1 MKTFEEYQRDYKD
14 EYKKFQSSTKMKKYR
29 AELNKYNRQKGTY
42 GNNDKKDASHKDGKI
57 KGFEDESI
65 NRGRREKS
73 RLKVNEMNS
82 FQGYLGEEVR
92 WAGSLSNKLFDIGI
106 GLSGLWLPMSSI
118 IFKRIGLE
126 ENRATVFHV
135 TDAEG
140 YEGIKGIQG
149 QKKSISAF
157 FEMQNRYFSKGI
169 QTQGGVILELDANIL
184 SAWREDVMSSPDK
197 SGRRWIQLNYFGGMY
212 RVQDDIDAMLKD
224 LSELIKDLLKKYI
237 PGQHAHKVTL
247 YNATDKDLA
256 NYWQKLSFWLK
267 KEKDYRKIMGNVV
280 KDYID
285 GVEKVMKSKVKRLQS
300 IFRSYLNRRNT
311 DASWD
316 ELIVNM
322 IKIKQVHAIDSD
334 AWHRSSDSG
343 DPDEDDYKGY
353 LDFLA
358 KARADG
364 FKAKFWESEMDLEI
378 YIRNLVQKEAGNR

>member
-1 MKTFEEYQRDYKD
+1 MKTFKQH
-14 EYKKFQSSTKMKKYR
+14 
-29 AELNKYNRQKGTY
+29 LNEQ
-42 GNNDKKDASHKDGKI
+42 
-57 KGFEDESI
+57 
-65 NRGRREKS
+65 
-73 RLKVNEMNS
+73 
-82 FQGYLGEEVR
+82 VR
-92 WAGSLSNKLFDIGI
+92 WAGSLSDKLFGVGI

-135 TDAEG
+135 TDAGG
-140 YEGIKGIQG
+140 YEGIKKMQG
-149 QKKSISAF
+149 RKQSISAF
-157 FEMQNRYFSKGI
+157 FEMQNRYFNRGI

-212 RVQDDIDAMLKD
+212 KVQDDINAMLND
-224 LSELIKDLLKKYI
+224 LTVLIKDLIKKYV
-237 PGQHAHKVTL
+237 PSNKAHLVKL
-247 YNATDKDLA
+247 DSDKDRA
-256 NYWQKLSFWLK
+256 KAWVMMGTWLRG
-267 KEKDYRKIMGNVV
+267 EKMVMRDLI

-300 IFRSYLNRRNT
+300 IFRSYLNRRKT

-364 FKAKFWESEMDLEI
+364 FKAKFWDSEMDLEI
-378 YIRNLVQKEAGNR
+378 YIRKTVQSEIGNK

>member
-1 MKTFEEYQRDYKD
+1 MKSF
-14 EYKKFQSSTKMKKYR
+14 KKYM
-29 AELNKYNRQKGTY
+29 
-42 GNNDKKDASHKDGKI
+42 
-57 KGFEDESI
+57 
-65 NRGRREKS
+65 
-73 RLKVNEMNS
+73 NE
-82 FQGYLGEEVR
+82 GVR
-92 WAGSLSNKLFDIGI
+92 WSGSLSDKLFDIGI

-140 YEGIKGIQG
+140 YEGIKKMQG
-149 QKKSISAF
+149 RKQSISAF
-157 FEMQNRYFSKGI
+157 FEMQNRYFNKGI

-197 SGRRWIQLNYFGGMY
+197 SGRRWIQLSYFGGMY

-224 LSELIKDLLKKYI
+224 LTVLIKDLIKEYVPSNK
-237 PGQHAHKVTL
+237 AHLVKL
-247 YNATDKDLA
+247 DTDKGIA
-256 NYWQKLSFWLK
+256 ESWQKMGLWLRG
-267 KEKDYRKIMGNVV
+267 EKMVMRDLI

-311 DASWD
+311 DSSWD
-316 ELIVNM
+316 EIIVNK

-364 FKAKFWESEMDLEI
+364 FKAKFWENEMDLEI
-378 YIRNLVQKEAGNR
+378 YIRNLVQTEAGNK

>member
-1 MKTFEEYQRDYKD
+1 MKTFK
-14 EYKKFQSSTKMKKYR
+14 
-29 AELNKYNRQKGTY
+29 
-42 GNNDKKDASHKDGKI
+42 
-57 KGFEDESI
+57 
-65 NRGRREKS
+65 
-73 RLKVNEMNS
+73 
-82 FQGYLGEEVR
+82 GYLTEGVR
-92 WAGSLSNKLFDIGI
+92 WSGSLSNKLFDIGI
-106 GLSGLWLPMSSI
+106 SLSGLWLPMSSI

-135 TDAEG
+135 TDADG
-140 YEGIKGIQG
+140 FKGIKKMQG
-149 QKKSISAF
+149 RKQSISAF
-157 FEMQNRYFSKGI
+157 FEMQNRYFNKGI
-169 QTQGGVILELDANIL
+169 QTTGGVIVELDANVL

-212 RVQDDIDAMLKD
+212 RVQDDIDAMLID
-224 LSELIKDLLKKYI
+224 LTVLIKDLIKEYI
-237 PGQHAHKVTL
+237 PSNKAHLVRL
-247 YNATDKDLA
+247 DSDKNIAKAWVMMDKLLRGEKMVMRDL
-256 NYWQKLSFWLK
+256 
-267 KEKDYRKIMGNVV
+267 I

-311 DASWD
+311 DSSWD
-316 ELIVNM
+316 EIIVNK

-364 FKAKFWESEMDLEI
+364 FKAKFWDSEMDLEI
-378 YIRNLVQKEAGNR
+378 YIRKTVQSEVEKK

>member
-1 MKTFEEYQRDYKD
+1 MKTFKQH
-14 EYKKFQSSTKMKKYR
+14 
-29 AELNKYNRQKGTY
+29 LNEQ
-42 GNNDKKDASHKDGKI
+42 
-57 KGFEDESI
+57 
-65 NRGRREKS
+65 
-73 RLKVNEMNS
+73 
-82 FQGYLGEEVR
+82 VR
-92 WAGSLSNKLFDIGI
+92 WAGSLSDKLFDVGI
-106 GLSGLWLPMSSI
+106 GLQGLWLPMSSI

-140 YEGIKGIQG
+140 YEGIKKMQG
-149 QKKSISAF
+149 RKQSISAF
-157 FEMQNRYFSKGI
+157 FEMQNRYFNKGI

-212 RVQDDIDAMLKD
+212 KVQDDINAMLND
-224 LSELIKDLLKKYI
+224 LTVLIKDLIKKYV
-237 PGQHAHKVTL
+237 PSNKAHLVKL
-247 YNATDKDLA
+247 DSDKDRA
-256 NYWQKLSFWLK
+256 KAWVMMGTWLRG
-267 KEKDYRKIMGNVV
+267 EKMVMRDLI

-311 DASWD
+311 DSAWD
-316 ELIVNM
+316 ELIVNKV
-322 IKIKQVHAIDSD
+322 KIKQVHAIDSD

-364 FKAKFWESEMDLEI
+364 FKAKFWDSEMDLEI
-378 YIRNLVQKEAGNR
+378 YIRKTVQSEIGNK

>member
-1 MKTFEEYQRDYKD
+1 MKSF
-14 EYKKFQSSTKMKKYR
+14 
-29 AELNKYNRQKGTY
+29 KGY
-42 GNNDKKDASHKDGKI
+42 
-57 KGFEDESI
+57 
-65 NRGRREKS
+65 
-73 RLKVNEMNS
+73 MN
-82 FQGYLGEEVR
+82 EEVR
-92 WAGSLSNKLFDIGI
+92 WAGSLSDKLFDVGM

-140 YEGIKGIQG
+140 YEGIKKMQG
-149 QKKSISAF
+149 KKKSISAF
-157 FEMQNRYFSKGI
+157 FEMQNRYFNKGI
-169 QTQGGVILELDANIL
+169 QTRGGVVLELDANIL

-212 RVQDDIDAMLKD
+212 RIQDDINAMLND
-224 LSELIKDLLKKYI
+224 LTVLIKDLIKKYV
-237 PGQHAHKVTL
+237 PSNKAHLVKL
-247 YNATDKDLA
+247 DSDKDRA
-256 NYWQKLSFWLK
+256 KAWVMMGTWLRG
-267 KEKDYRKIMGNVV
+267 EKMVMRDLI

-311 DASWD
+311 DSAWD
-316 ELIVNM
+316 ELIVNKV
-322 IKIKQVHAIDSD
+322 KIKQVHAIDSD

-364 FKAKFWESEMDLEI
+364 FKAKFWDSEMDLEI
-378 YIRNLVQKEAGNR
+378 YIRKTVQSEIGNK